1 MANLY
6 TGSISTSTY
15 ETLASLTSLT
25 FTSDTTYVIQIQN
38 SAYIR
43 EGSTGEGFLI
53 NSIQP
58 FEWTAGADDL
68 YIKTLSDQCI
78 VNIAS

>member
-6 TGSISTSTY
+6 SGSISASTY
-15 ETLASLTSLT
+15 QTLASLTSLT
-25 FTSDTTYVIQIQN
+25 FTGGTTYVIQIQN

-43 EGSTGEGFLI
+43 EGTTGEGFLVS
-53 NSIQP
+53 SIEP

-68 YIKTLSDQCI
+68 YIKTLSEQCI